1 MEKFDCR
8 PPSQMC
14 ISIVSSRLKTFA
26 ISQIAYLLLP
36 IITVVVPCRNNINI
50 RQNTSIPPGCD
61 GYIIIRVV
69 HTNVKPSFTGAC
81 NHPLTRNDLSCK
93 QSKYI
98 SYSQYST
105 SENLRTKYANIA
117 NSPLLA
123 LDTASKTSS
132 TSQVAQ
138 YHTMMA
144 VNSKT
149 FSDTTKQ
156 INNNKQKNKSFRC
169 GKIAEVNISNSTPH
183 SISTR
188 I

>member
-1 MEKFDCR
+1 MKEKFDCR

-36 IITVVVPCRNNINI
+36 IITVVAPCRNNTNI

-98 SYSQYST
+98 SYPPQYST
-105 SENLRTKYANIA
+105 SENLTTKYANIA

-123 LDTASKTSS
+123 LESWMDTASKPSTT
-132 TSQVAQ
+132 TSQVA
-138 YHTMMA
+138 
-144 VNSKT
+144 
-149 FSDTTKQ
+149 SDRKMLLNLKPFQTRH
-156 INNNKQKNKSFRC
+156 NK
-169 GKIAEVNISNSTPH
+169 
-183 SISTR
+183 
-188 I
+188 

>member
-1 MEKFDCR
+1 MRRYFIVYPMAMKEKFDCR

-36 IITVVVPCRNNINI
+36 IITVVVPCRNNTNI
-50 RQNTSIPPGCD
+50 RQNISIPPGPGCD

-98 SYSQYST
+98 SYPPQYST

-138 YHTMMA
+138 YHPMMLLIL
-144 VNSKT
+144 KPFQT
-149 FSDTTKQ
+149 LT
-156 INNNKQKNKSFRC
+156 
-169 GKIAEVNISNSTPH
+169 E
-183 SISTR
+183 
-188 I
+188 